1 MITQSLLIL
10 IADIINKHSPNFS
23 AAVPKVRHSYV
34 QQVGMKLITTSCF
47 VITITRVHRYKK
59 RRQWIIYELDM
70 QKVIAKASHRDQNF
84 AERIEKEELTYIDV
98 EMIIRRASYQS
109 LRLELSAQPKEK
121 KSNTKKTK

>member
-1 MITQSLLIL
+1 MTQSLLTA
-10 IADIINKHSPNFS
+10 IADIINKHSLNFS

-34 QQVGMKLITTSCF
+34 QQVGMRLITTSCF

-59 RRQWIIYELDM
+59 RRQWVIYELDM
-70 QKVIAKASHRDQNF
+70 EKVIAKASHRDQNF

>member
-23 AAVPKVRHSYV
+23 AVVPKVRHSYV

-70 QKVIAKASHRDQNF
+70 EKVIAKASHRDQNF